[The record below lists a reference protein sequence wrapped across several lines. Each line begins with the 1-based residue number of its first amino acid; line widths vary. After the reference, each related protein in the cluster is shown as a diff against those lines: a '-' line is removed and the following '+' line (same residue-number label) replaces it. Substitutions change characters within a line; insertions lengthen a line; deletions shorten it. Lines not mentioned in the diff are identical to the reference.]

1 MFLSDCCFYLLKDLL
16 IRDSFQL
23 VFSGLYFQKNIP
35 FSQNNV
41 KKTRIALI
49 LAIGQA
55 IDRGFTTFITGMA
68 QGTDI
73 WAAEIVLEKRRTNP
87 ALKLICALPHPNFEK
102 PWQADWQARFSEVLR
117 TADLQRTI
125 WPVYAKSSY
134 QKRNI
139 WMVDHSALLIA
150 VFSGKAGGTLN
161 TIHYA
166 QQKHVEIMYAD
177 MQSEGFHDPV

>member
-1 MFLSDCCFYLLKDLL
+1 MYCTEAEKRRRRCCFTGHRPGKL
-16 IRDSFQL
+16 R
-23 VFSGLYFQKNIP
+23 
-35 FSQNNV
+35 QNESTV
-41 KKTRIALI
+41 KSALNSAI
-49 LAIGQA
+49 DEAIG
-55 IDRGFTTFITGMA
+55 RGFTTFITGMA

-102 PWQADWQARFSEVLR
+102 PWRSDWQTRFSEVLR

-125 WPVYAKSSY
+125 EPAYARCSY

-150 VFSGKAGGTLN
+150 VFNGEPGGTLN
-161 TIHYA
+161 TIRYA
-166 QQKHVEIMYAD
+166 QQRHVEIMYAD
-177 MQSEGFHDPV
+177 MESEEFHDPV